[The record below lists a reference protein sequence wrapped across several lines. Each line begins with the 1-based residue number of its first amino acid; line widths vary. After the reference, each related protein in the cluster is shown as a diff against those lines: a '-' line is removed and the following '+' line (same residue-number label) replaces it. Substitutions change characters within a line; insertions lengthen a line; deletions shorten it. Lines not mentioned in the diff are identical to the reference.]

1 MYRPG
6 HGVSF
11 YGRKDTKYP
20 SVLQAVL
27 VKVVIE
33 IHFGNATLAN
43 HVTTVLIVYDLL
55 IDGASFTVTVSL
67 FFFNLTL
74 FIKE

>member
-1 MYRPG
+1 M
-6 HGVSF
+6 
-11 YGRKDTKYP
+11 
-20 SVLQAVL
+20 L

-67 FFFNLTL
+67 FFFNLRV